1 MERRPSILIVDD
13 EPGSRESLRM
23 ILKSFYDVSAAASGM
38 EALDH
43 IQKEDVD
50 LITLDLKMPGL
61 SGIDVLQELN
71 KMGNE
76 AAVIIITGHR
86 TLNSIHEAIRY
97 GVVDFVSKP
106 FNVSDILA
114 IVQRSLAQR
123 NRNQQGKKT
132 GGKLRNTPFGESEK
146 IKEAVNNH

>member
-1 MERRPSILIVDD
+1 MERRPLILIVDD

-23 ILKSFYDVSAAASGM
+23 ILKPFYDILTVANGM

-43 IQKEDVD
+43 IQKEKVD

-61 SGIDVLQELN
+61 SGIDVLHELK
-71 KMGNE
+71 KMGSD

-86 TLNSIHEAIRY
+86 TLSSIHEALRY
-97 GVVDFVSKP
+97 GAVDFVSKP
-106 FNVSDILA
+106 FNVSDIIA

-123 NRNQQGKKT
+123 NRNQQGKKN
-132 GGKLRNTPFGESEK
+132 GGKLRNTPFGESK
-146 IKEAVNNH
+146 KVNEAVNNH